1 MLTSLAFTAGAATW
15 SLAEY
20 LIHRHIGHGPKRK
33 RATGLT
39 RLTPEG
45 LAAEFNAEHLAHH
58 ADPQYFAPSSR
69 KAVAGVVVIGT
80 LGAGLSVAVGPS
92 LGLAYA
98 VGLGLTYASYEVIHR
113 RIHTH
118 PPTGPYSRWVRHHH
132 LLHHHRSPR
141 ENHGVTTALWDH
153 VFGTH
158 ATLPKVRIPRHM
170 APPWLLDPVSG
181 AVRAELSGEY
191 ELAGRGPAEE
201 GTGPTT
207 LQPSFASASAS
218 G

>member
-20 LIHRHIGHGPKRK
+20 LIHRHVGHGPKRK
-33 RATGLT
+33 RATGLA
-39 RLTPEG
+39 RLTLAG

-58 ADPQYFAPSSR
+58 VDPQYFAPSSR

-80 LGAGLSVAVGPS
+80 LCAGLSAAVGPS
-92 LGLAYA
+92 IGVAYA
-98 VGLGLTYASYEVIHR
+98 VGLGLTYATYEVIHR

-118 PPTGPYSRWVRHHH
+118 PPKGPYSRWVRHHH

-141 ENHGVTTALWDH
+141 DNHGVTSALWDH

-158 ATLPKVRIPRHM
+158 ATQPKVRIPRHM
-170 APPWLLDPVSG
+170 APPWLQDGAGG
-181 AVRAELSGEY
+181 AVRAELRDEY
-191 ELAGRGPAEE
+191 ELAGRAPSEETPPPAAGEA
-201 GTGPTT
+201 
-207 LQPSFASASAS
+207 SFARASAS

>member
-1 MLTSLAFTAGAATW
+1 MLTSLAFAAGASTW

-20 LIHRHIGHGPKRK
+20 FIHRDIGHGPKRK
-33 RATGLT
+33 RASGLG
-39 RLTPEG
+39 RLTPAG

-69 KAVAGVVVIGT
+69 KALAGAVVIGS
-80 LGAGLSVAVGPS
+80 LGAGLSVALGPAI
-92 LGLAYA
+92 GLAYA
-98 VGLGLTYASYEVIHR
+98 AGLGVTYATYEVIHR

-118 PPTGPYSRWVRHHH
+118 PPKGPYSRWVRHHH

-153 VFGTH
+153 VFGTR
-158 ATLPKVRIPRHM
+158 ATRPVVRIPRHM

-181 AVRAELSGEY
+181 AVRAELAGEY
-191 ELAGRGPAEE
+191 ELAGRSAVDGGARMGCAEPGLGGAPAMD
-201 GTGPTT
+201 
-207 LQPSFASASAS
+207 
-218 G
+218 

>member
-20 LIHRHIGHGPKRK
+20 LIHRHVGHGPKRK
-33 RATGLT
+33 RAEGLAK
-39 RLTPEG
+39 LSLGG

-58 ADPQYFAPSSR
+58 ADPSYFAPSSR
-69 KAVAGVVVIGT
+69 KALAGVVVIGS
-80 LGAGLSVAVGPS
+80 LGAGLSLAVGAPT
-92 LGLAYA
+92 GLAYA
-98 VGLGLTYASYEVIHR
+98 LGLGLTYTGYEVIHR

-118 PPTGPYSRWVRHHH
+118 PPKGRYGRWVRHHH

-158 ATLPKVRIPRHM
+158 AYLPKVRIPRHL
-170 APPWLLDPVSG
+170 APPWLVDPVTG
-181 AVRAELSGEY
+181 AARAELSDEY
-191 ELAGRGPAEE
+191 EVLARSTPQTAQ
-201 GTGPTT
+201 TATT
-207 LQPSFASASAS
+207 SPLAA
-218 G
+218 